1 MGNQDT
7 IDFVNFV
14 EFCLELAKD
23 IHTHC
28 HLVEI
33 FEDKLA
39 RLQKEPGGYSKNTEI
54 IKVTFILRSLNH
66 THDKTEQ
73 TDLAKIVGTTQQA
86 VSNVERQ
93 ALRRL
98 RTIAK
103 DRSIGLPELHS
114 KNETSEGKIWLH

>member
-1 MGNQDT
+1 MSNQDT

-14 EFCLELAKD
+14 QICLELAKD

-54 IKVTFILRSLNH
+54 IKVTFLIKSLNS
-66 THDKTEQ
+66 THEDTTQE
-73 TDLAKIVGTTQQA
+73 DLAKMMGTTQQA
-86 VSNVERQ
+86 VSQVERQ

-114 KNETSEGKIWLH
+114 RNETAEGKIWLH